1 MNAPKSIE
9 ELTKHIEQA
18 VEGYVA
24 EGRKAAV
31 AAMER
36 AFSSSPS
43 TTRRSKA
50 APRPKGEK
58 RATGARRS
66 GEELAELQAQLCEL
80 VRTHPGEAMVTFAT
94 ELGMSVRELHRPMSV
109 LKREGRVRTVGQ
121 RHLTRYFPTVEATVP
136 ASA

>member
-1 MNAPKSIE
+1 MSTPKSIE
-9 ELTKHIEQA
+9 ELTRHIEQA
-18 VEGYVA
+18 VGGYLA

-36 AFSSSPS
+36 AFSSAPNTVGRSSS
-43 TTRRSKA
+43 TQ
-50 APRPKGEK
+50 RPKGK
-58 RATGARRS
+58 TRAAGARRS
-66 GEELAELQAQLCEL
+66 GKELAEVRAQLCEL
-80 VRTHPGEAMVTFAT
+80 VCRQPGEAMVTFAT

-121 RHLTRYFPTVEATVP
+121 RHLTRYFPTVDAVVS